1 MSSVIRY
8 GRRQIS
14 FDVLY
19 ASRKTMEIAVYPNT
33 QVVIRAPHDTRS
45 EEIEKRVQ
53 KRARW
58 IVRQVD
64 YFRQFQPRTPA
75 RQYISGETHLY
86 FGKQYRL
93 KMVQGKIA
101 SVKLTRGQFVVTMNG
116 NKSRGFI
123 KKSLETWYL
132 EKANE
137 KFLESVE
144 RCIPKFKRMG
154 FNRPKLHIRSMRT
167 RWGSLSK
174 SGNLTLNPVLIQAPR
189 ECIDY
194 VITHELSHLKYHDH
208 GAEFYKL
215 LERIMPDWEKMKHR
229 LELALI

>member
-1 MSSVIRY
+1 MKGVIHY
-8 GRRQIS
+8 GRRQIA

-19 ASRKTMEIAVYPNT
+19 ATRKTMGIAVYPNT
-33 QVVIRAPHDTRS
+33 HVVIRAPHDAKS
-45 EEIEKRVQ
+45 KEIEKRIQ

-58 IVRQVD
+58 ILKQVD
-64 YFRQFQPRTPA
+64 YFKQFQPRTPP

-93 KMVQGKIA
+93 KVVRGKQA
-101 SVKLTRGQFVVTMNG
+101 GVKLTRGQLLVELNG
-116 NKSRGFI
+116 NKSRGVV
-123 KKSLETWYL
+123 KKYLDSWYL
-132 EKANE
+132 EKARE
-137 KFLESVE
+137 KFLESLE
-144 RCIPKFKRMG
+144 HCIPKFQRLG
-154 FNRPKLHIRSMRT
+154 LGQPNLHIRSMRT

-194 VITHELSHLKYHDH
+194 VITHELSHLRYHNH